1 MSLHE
6 QWKKI
11 IEEAST
17 DEEKQRDFWV
27 DYCDQEKD
35 IYQDIL
41 ANKSAVIEGTV
52 TELAQKYN
60 IGLPYFI
67 GFLDGINESIKD
79 SIDIS
84 SLEENSRVK
93 LEINFRELYKNMLAV
108 PAEWLYN
115 LEEWSNIF
123 TEEERKE
130 ITKEYNKSKTYVN
143 TNKIGR
149 NDPCPCGSGK
159 KYKKCCGGN

>member
-27 DYCDQEKD
+27 DYCEQEKN
-35 IYQDIL
+35 IYQGIL
-41 ANKSAVIEGTV
+41 ANKNAVVEGTV
-52 TELAQKYN
+52 KELAQKYN
-60 IGLPYFI
+60 MEIPYFI
-67 GFLDGINESIKD
+67 GFLDGINDSIKD
-79 SIDIS
+79 SLDIS
-84 SLEENSRVK
+84 SLEEESTIT

-123 TEEERKE
+123 TEKERKE
-130 ITKEYNKSKTYVN
+130 ISKEYNKSKTFVN
-143 TNKIGR
+143 TNKVGR

-159 KYKKCCGGN
+159 KYKKCCGAN

>member
-1 MSLHE
+1 MSLYE

-27 DYCDQEKD
+27 DYCEQEKN

-41 ANKSAVIEGTV
+41 ANKDAVVEGTV
-52 TELAQKYN
+52 KELTQKYN
-60 IGLPYFI
+60 MEIPYFI

-79 SIDIS
+79 SLDIS
-84 SLEENSRVK
+84 SLEEESTIT

-123 TEEERKE
+123 TEKERKE
-130 ITKEYNKSKTYVN
+130 ISKEYNKSKTFVN
-143 TNKIGR
+143 TNKVGR

-159 KYKKCCGGN
+159 KYKKCCGAN